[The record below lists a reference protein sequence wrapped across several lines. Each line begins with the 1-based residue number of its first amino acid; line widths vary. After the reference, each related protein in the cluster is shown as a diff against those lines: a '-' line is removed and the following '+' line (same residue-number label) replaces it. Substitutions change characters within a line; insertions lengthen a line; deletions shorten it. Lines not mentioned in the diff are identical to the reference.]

1 LTTIRNS
8 SQRFTGDLGGLAGA
22 DAICTAIAAAL
33 GGDWTAWLSDAD
45 ANVRDR
51 VIDAECRLL
60 DRPARLRTIE
70 VSEEQIKNAV

>member
-1 LTTIRNS
+1 VVLPAPTPFARPS
-8 SQRFTGDLGGLAGA
+8 RRL
-22 DAICTAIAAAL
+22 AAAL

-60 DRPARLRTIE
+60 DRPAKLRTIE